1 MIIQKLDKYSIVS
14 AFIQWIVLGIVISYS
29 NVFGLESWLNG
40 LVVSVFSSFP
50 IVVLVMKEDR
60 KSVPVILFMSTLLG
74 SIVGSLEN
82 TLRL

>member
-14 AFIQWIVLGIVISYS
+14 A
-29 NVFGLESWLNG
+29 
-40 LVVSVFSSFP
+40 FP